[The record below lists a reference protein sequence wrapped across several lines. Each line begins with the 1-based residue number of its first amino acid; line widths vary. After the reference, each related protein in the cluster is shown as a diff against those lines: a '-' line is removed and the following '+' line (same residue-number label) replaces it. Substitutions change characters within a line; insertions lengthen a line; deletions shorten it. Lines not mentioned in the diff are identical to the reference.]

1 MNTSIGKW
9 NQWSLNE
16 SKINLFLN
24 NINADERNSIWNGI
38 FILRIQC
45 THSSIHPKK
54 TKREKKL
61 TNNHLEMLEFCR
73 IANKEHR

>member
-9 NQWSLNE
+9 NQWSLND

-45 THSSIHPKK
+45 TLIDPSKKNEERKK
-54 TKREKKL
+54 TDKQSFRNVGILQNCK
-61 TNNHLEMLEFCR
+61 
-73 IANKEHR
+73 